1 MNKSKKFME
10 WLAKILFN
18 GEPKLDESNAKVRY
32 SMQLQA
38 EKERL
43 VKDKK
48 D

>member
-1 MNKSKKFME
+1 MNKSRKFVK

-18 GEPKLDESNAKVRY
+18 GEPKLDESNSKVRY

-43 VKDKK
+43 VKDRKQ
-48 D
+48 